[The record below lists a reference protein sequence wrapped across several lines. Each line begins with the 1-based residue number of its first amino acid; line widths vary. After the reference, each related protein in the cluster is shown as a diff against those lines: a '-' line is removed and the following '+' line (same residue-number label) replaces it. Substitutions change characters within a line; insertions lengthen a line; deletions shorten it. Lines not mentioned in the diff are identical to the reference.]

1 MSKMYLRLKCRGGMF
16 AEVIEVSAPRR
27 QGGRKV
33 AASLSLVAAAAVIS
47 PAAKNPTLAA
57 SIKIQMLFSL
67 AGAVRLREHSRGT
80 LPI

>member
-1 MSKMYLRLKCRGGMF
+1 MVLKIGCDGGGRKGKVLADIIYAWF
-16 AEVIEVSAPRR
+16 PRR

-33 AASLSLVAAAAVIS
+33 AASLPLVAAVIS

-67 AGAVRLREHSRGT
+67 AGAVRLRE
-80 LPI
+80 